1 MNTSLSIVLLIVGVA
16 LLVTGVIASDSLSND
31 VSRFFTG
38 ELTNRTL
45 WFLIGGVVAAAVGLG
60 GLLRVAR

>member
-1 MNTSLSIVLLIVGVA
+1 MNASLSIVLLIVGVA
-16 LLVTGVIASDSLSND
+16 LLVTGLIASDSLSND

-45 WFLIGGVVAAAVGLG
+45 WFLIGGAVAAAIGLAG
-60 GLLRVAR
+60 VLRTAR

>member
-1 MNTSLSIVLLIVGVA
+1 MNASLSIVLLIVGVA
-16 LLVTGVIASDSLSND
+16 LLVTGLIASDSLSND

-45 WFLIGGVVAAAVGLG
+45 WFLIGGAVAAAIGLAG
-60 GLLRVAR
+60 VLRPAR